1 MITRKEIASF
11 ESENISQRIVNFVK
25 FVLWKFPQTEL
36 NIAKDSVILQS
47 PISTN
52 YEHLQSHNPNLTQI

>member
-11 ESENISQRIVNFVK
+11 ESENIYIVNFVK
-25 FVLWKFPQTEL
+25 FVLWKFPRTEL

-52 YEHLQSHNPNLTQI
+52 YP